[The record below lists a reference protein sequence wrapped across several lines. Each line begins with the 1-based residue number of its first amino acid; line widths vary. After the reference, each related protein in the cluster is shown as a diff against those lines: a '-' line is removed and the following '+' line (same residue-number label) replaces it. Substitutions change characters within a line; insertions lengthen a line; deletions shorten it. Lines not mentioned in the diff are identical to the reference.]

1 MMTTGVFQPI
11 IHFAPA
17 SLSFVGWF
25 AALSSR
31 AEVGLGVCTTAVY
44 DGGRGFLEMMEATKP
59 GGPLM

>member
-1 MMTTGVFQPI
+1 MTTGVFQPI

-25 AALSSR
+25 AALSFG
-31 AEVGLGVCTTAVY
+31 AELRLGVCTTAVY